1 MNAISKQ
8 IFDFESLKTE
18 ISNNANKMKTIYDD
32 EFLDLKIE
40 LLFTK

>member
-18 ISNNANKMKTIYDD
+18 ISNSANKKKTVYDD
-32 EFLDLKIE
+32 KFLNWQNHV
-40 LLFTK
+40 